1 MHLLNSIS
9 CSLHISHSVVIYGR
23 HIYKRGLLVG
33 IFKFVKTHRQ
43 IRTEVHEKEA
53 GFPILRLPEKT
64 GIYLIGVPMRLSNLH
79 CGAIPSSA

>member
-43 IRTEVHEKEA
+43 SRSEERRVGKE
-53 GFPILRLPEKT
+53 
-64 GIYLIGVPMRLSNLH
+64 
-79 CGAIPSSA
+79 C